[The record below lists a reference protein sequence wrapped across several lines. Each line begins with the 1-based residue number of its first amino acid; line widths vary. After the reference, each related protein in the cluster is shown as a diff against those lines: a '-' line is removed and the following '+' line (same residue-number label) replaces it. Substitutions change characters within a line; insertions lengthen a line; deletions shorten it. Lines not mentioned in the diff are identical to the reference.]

1 MLRHQQETEN
11 AYWELIESQN
21 MDFLLQEEA
30 NLFLVGKNMLIV
42 MVPILINK
50 DVFEPTYNDLLTKF
64 TVWNRNYFC
73 TNPIIQIMVFSASD
87 KFLYYLAAGSE
98 PSIL

>member
-1 MLRHQQETEN
+1 MQFYATG
-11 AYWELIESQN
+11 II
-21 MDFLLQEEA
+21 
-30 NLFLVGKNMLIV
+30 NLFFIGKNVLIV